1 MITSIAAF
9 IRWFE
14 GVNRR
19 AMRDIGGLPQEAEGW
34 RPTLGE
40 GEKAWSIGEI
50 VGHMSVSRLFFL
62 STFMGP
68 EWSGAALDM
77 DTTAR
82 ASWTDALQRSCEI
95 VTETL
100 ATAPDEYITRK
111 IPMLDGSGREMS
123 GWRPLMLMAEHDIH
137 HRSQIDT
144 YAGMNGWEVSQIF
157 GRSAE
162 QVGLGAEQA
171 TQRQD

>member
-1 MITSIAAF
+1 MITNIAAF
-9 IRWFE
+9 VRWFE

-19 AMRDIGGLPQEAEGW
+19 AVRDIGGLPPEAEEW
-34 RPTLGE
+34 RPQTGE

-50 VGHMSVSRLFFL
+50 VGHMSISRLFFL
-62 STFMGP
+62 STFMG
-68 EWSGAALDM
+68 EGWSGATLDM

-82 ASWTDALQRSCEI
+82 DSWTEALDRSFAI
-95 VTETL
+95 VSEALSSAPETHL
-100 ATAPDEYITRK
+100 TRK

-123 GWRPLMLMAEHDIH
+123 GWRPLMLMVEHDIH

-162 QVGLGAEQA
+162 QVGLGAEQPK
-171 TQRQD
+171 